1 MALLVHD
8 NGELQSLRYLVNSN
22 NIVPRNLILKLYSS
36 SHNTNGTP
44 LEGDI
49 PSQTA
54 YYEPYDAS
62 GLVGYG
68 STPITGYPSVINN
81 RNDQNYTNQ
90 YGILL
95 DGSRWNVR
103 TITTPIKTT
112 TGSGTINE
120 YTITVTSVTNIS
132 VGHYVSGGGVGANA
146 TVCAINGNTLVLSVA
161 NASTFASQT
170 LNFGVGTTTASYPE
184 QTFTFSDAANNQVGY
199 YLVRANNMPLSVA
212 GVLNAATVSANTGVA
227 KTGTNGVIG
236 QNFITLYEETKTPT
250 VSGSINLFT
259 VEVDTSVGIA
269 TGQRVIGVG
278 IASNTRVVGVQTGSP
293 NDIVILDKKNTGT
306 VAGVGTFF
314 LNVTENITVG
324 MGVTHGFLVGQTNGV
339 PSATTVT
346 GIDEKNRVVYL
357 SNSLLNNIQSA
368 TGDTFN
374 FNSSKVTIANHGLVP
389 GDVIYIAPGAANTTT
404 VSSTY
409 TIFETPN
416 TSTFT
421 TTPALAVGAGGT
433 ATLYSSI
440 MFAEKFTN
448 GPYNI
453 QNNGDQIKV
462 TLNISLD

>member
-8 NGELQSLRYLVNSN
+8 NGELQSLRYLVNNN

-36 SHNTNGTP
+36 SHNTDGTP

-68 STPITGYPSVINN
+68 STPVTGYPAVINN
-81 RNDQNYTNQ
+81 RNDQSYSNQ

-103 TITTPIKTT
+103 TITNAIKTT
-112 TGSGTINE
+112 TGSGNINE
-120 YTITVTSVTNIS
+120 YTITVTSLTNIA
-132 VGHYVSGGGVGANA
+132 VGHYVSGTGIGANA
-146 TVCAINGNTLVLSVA
+146 TVCAISGNTLVLSVA
-161 NASTFASQT
+161 NTSTFTTASGN
-170 LNFGVGTTTASYPE
+170 LEFGVGTTTASYPE
-184 QTFTFSDAANNQVGY
+184 QTFTFSDAASNQVGY
-199 YLVRANNMPLSVA
+199 YLVRANNMPVSVA
-212 GVLNAATVSANTGVA
+212 GVLNAATVSNNTGVA
-227 KTGTNGVIG
+227 KTGTTGVIG
-236 QNFITLYEETKTPT
+236 QTIITLFPENSTPT
-250 VSGSINLFT
+250 VTGSVSDFTILSSTLSGITTN
-259 VEVDTSVGIA
+259 
-269 TGQRVIGVG
+269 QRVIGNG
-278 IASNTRVVGVQTGSP
+278 IAPGARVVGTSGTDV
-293 NDIVILDKKNTGT
+293 VVLDKKNTGT

-314 LNVTENITVG
+314 LNVTENITLG
-324 MGVTHGFLVGQTNGV
+324 MGVTHGFIAGQTDALPPDAKV
-339 PSATTVT
+339 I
-346 GIDEKNRVVYL
+346 GIDEINGIVYL
-357 SNSLLNNIQSA
+357 NTSLLNNIQAA
-368 TGDTFN
+368 TGDTLY
-374 FNSSKVTIANHGLVP
+374 FNSSKVTMADHGLVP
-389 GDVIYIAPGAANTTT
+389 GDVIYVAPGVANTTT

-409 TIFETPN
+409 TIFETPD

>member
-8 NGELQSLRYLVNSN
+8 AGELQSLRYLVNSN
-22 NIVPRNLILKLYSS
+22 HNIPRNLILKLYSS
-36 SHNTNGTP
+36 PHNTNGTP

-68 STPITGYPSVINN
+68 STPVTGYPQVVNN
-81 RNDQNYTNQ
+81 RNDQNYSNQ

-95 DGSRWNVR
+95 DGSRWNAR
-103 TITTPIKTT
+103 TITTAIKTT

-161 NASTFASQT
+161 NASTFSSQT

-184 QTFTFSDAANNQVGY
+184 QTFTFSGAASNQYGY
-199 YLVRANNMPLSVA
+199 YLVRANNMPVSVN
-212 GVLNAATVSANTGVA
+212 GVLYAADVSANTGVA
-227 KTGTNGVIG
+227 KTGTTGTVG
-236 QNFITLYEETKTPT
+236 LSSITLFEEKRTPT
-250 VSGSINLFT
+250 VAGNINLLT
-259 VEVDTSVGIA
+259 IEVSSSSGIA
-269 TGQRVIGVG
+269 TGQRVIGSG
-278 IASNTRVVGVQTGSP
+278 IAPNARVVGVQTSAG
-293 NDIVILDKKNTGT
+293 NDVVILDKRNTGVVT
-306 VAGVGTFF
+306 GVGTFF
-314 LNVTENITVG
+314 LNVTENINVG
-324 MGVTHGFLVGQTNGV
+324 MAVTHGFLAGQTDAI
-339 PSATTVT
+339 PSDTKII
-346 GIDEKNRVVYL
+346 GIDEKNRIVYL
-357 SNSLLNNIQSA
+357 NNSLVNNIQSA
-368 TGDTFN
+368 TGDTLYFG
-374 FNSSKVTIANHGLVP
+374 SSKVTMADHGLVP
-389 GDVIYIAPGAANTTT
+389 GDVIYISPGVANTTT
-404 VSSTY
+404 ISSTY
-409 TIFETPN
+409 TIFETPS

-421 TTPALAVGAGGT
+421 TTPALTGVGS

>member
-8 NGELQSLRYLVNSN
+8 AGELQSLRYLVNTN
-22 NIVPRNLILKLYSS
+22 NNVPRNLILKLYSS

-44 LEGDI
+44 LEGDV

-68 STPITGYPSVINN
+68 STPVTGYPQVANN
-81 RNDQNYTNQ
+81 RNGQDYSKQ

-95 DGSRWNVR
+95 DGTRWNVR
-103 TITTPIKTT
+103 TITSVIKAT
-112 TGSGTINE
+112 TGSGNIGE
-120 YTITVTSVTNIS
+120 YTITVASVTNIS
-132 VGHYVSGGGVGANA
+132 VGHYVSGGGVGSNA
-146 TVCAINGNTLVLSVA
+146 TVCAINGNTLVLSVP
-161 NASTFASQT
+161 NASSFSNQS

-184 QTFTFSDAANNQVGY
+184 QTFTFSGAAGNQYGY
-199 YLVRANNMPLSVA
+199 YLVRANNMPITVN
-212 GVLNAATVSANTGVA
+212 GVLHAASVSANTGVA
-227 KTGTNGVIG
+227 KTGTTGVVG
-236 QNFITLYEETKTPT
+236 QNYITLYEEKRTPT
-250 VSGSINLFT
+250 ITGSPNLLT
-259 VEVDTSVGIA
+259 IEVDSSAGIT

-278 IASNTRVVGVQTGSP
+278 IASDARVVGVQTGVT
-293 NDIVILDKKNTGT
+293 NDVVILDKRNTAA
-306 VAGVGTFF
+306 VSGVGTFF

-324 MGVTHGFLVGQTNGV
+324 MAATHGFLVGQTDAV
-339 PSATTVT
+339 PSGTTIT
-346 GIDEKNRVVYL
+346 GIDERNRIVYL
-357 SNSLLNNIQSA
+357 SNNLLNNIQAA
-368 TGDTFN
+368 TGDTMYFG
-374 FNSSKVTIANHGLVP
+374 SSKVTMANHGLVP
-389 GDVIYIAPGAANTTT
+389 GDVIYIAAGTANTTT
-404 VSSTY
+404 TSSTY
-409 TIFETPN
+409 TIFETPD

-421 TTPALAVGAGGT
+421 TTPALAGVGS